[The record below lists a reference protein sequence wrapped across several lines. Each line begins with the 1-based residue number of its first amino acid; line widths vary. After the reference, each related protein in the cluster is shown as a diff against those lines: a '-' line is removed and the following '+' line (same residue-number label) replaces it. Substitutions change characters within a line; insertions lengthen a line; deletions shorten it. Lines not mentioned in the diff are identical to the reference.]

1 MPTQASESLV
11 LRTYPYGEA
20 DVIVSFFTRD
30 EGKLRGFARR
40 ARKPKNQFGAG
51 LERLSHVTMYY
62 SQRENRELASL
73 NRCDLIQSQFAIAS
87 DYAGC
92 IALDYIAEVSEN
104 LLPPAEINERF
115 FRLLVAVLEELRRD
129 PAGSVWPVV
138 DYFSFWSVRL
148 SGFLPELRIS
158 SGSRKLAEEMI
169 TTPIGQLTRR
179 NWTAETAPDL
189 RRLLIRNMQEQIE
202 RKLRSVALLERLT

>member
-73 NRCDLIQSQFAIAS
+73 NRCDLIQSQFAVAS

-92 IALDYIAEVSEN
+92 VALDYIAEVSEN
-104 LLPPAEINERF
+104 LLPPAELNERF
-115 FRLLVAVLEELRRD
+115 FRLLLAVLEQLRRNT
-129 PAGSVWPVV
+129 AGSIWQVV
-138 DYFSFWSVRL
+138 DYFSLWSVRL
-148 SGFLPELRIS
+148 SGFLPELRVS
-158 SGSRKLAEEMI
+158 SASRQLAQEMM
-169 TTPIGQLTRR
+169 TTPIGQLMNRE
-179 NWTAETAPDL
+179 WTADTAPDL
-189 RRLLIRNMQEQIE
+189 RRLMIRSVQEQIE
-202 RKLRSVALLERLT
+202 RKLRSAVLLERL